1 MAVSPAVSNV
11 RHLREASHPEP
22 ANKRGSAPMIFVER
36 SDEHGWRGSA
46 PVILPGR
53 CPSIPGL
60 TGKCYKYYRGAA
72 PLSTSP
78 EHPIIR
84 ILSISGKFI

>member
-22 ANKRGSAPMIFVER
+22 ANK
-36 SDEHGWRGSA
+36 RGSA

-84 ILSISGKFI
+84 ILSISGKFV